1 MVIYRKQPGYILK
14 YSRYVFIIL
23 MALIP
28 FLSLNKTA
36 CAETI
41 IQDDAEIIS
50 SDEEKKLQGLCD
62 KILKEYDTSVYIWT
76 DSDIS
81 GSSNFTYSMEMFVAT
96 HPDKNIIIL
105 MVGMC
110 PGDRIYEVQGYGI
123 AEEMVNNKRCGK
135 ILDDMHS
142 DMANGN
148 YYSAMQ
154 IFCQKSYTYMG
165 RHPRLDNIIFSPVF
179 QFIICLIA
187 GIVPVAIIAY
197 NSGGRT
203 TVNSHTYLDINNSRV
218 IGSFDR
224 YTHTTV
230 KRTAKPRD
238 NDSSGGS
245 SSGGGGG
252 GGSHSSGGG
261 RSF

>member
-1 MVIYRKQPGYILK
+1 MV
-14 YSRYVFIIL
+14 
-23 MALIP
+23 LIP
-28 FLSLNKTA
+28 FLALNKTA

-245 SSGGGGG
+245 SSGGGG
-252 GGSHSSGGG
+252 

>member
-23 MALIP
+23 MVLIP
-28 FLSLNKTA
+28 FLALNKTA

-245 SSGGGGG
+245 SSGGGG
-252 GGSHSSGGG
+252 

>member
-1 MVIYRKQPGYILK
+1 MVIYRKRPGYILK

-28 FLSLNKTA
+28 FLTLNKTA

-142 DMANGN
+142 DMADGN

-154 IFCQKSYTYMG
+154 TFCKKSYTYMG

-238 NDSSGGS
+238 NGSSGGGS
-245 SSGGGGG
+245 SGGGG

>member
-28 FLSLNKTA
+28 FLTLNKTA

-142 DMANGN
+142 DMADGN

-154 IFCQKSYTYMG
+154 TFCKKSYTYMG
-165 RHPRLDNIIFSPVF
+165 RHPRLDSIIFSPVF

>member
-1 MVIYRKQPGYILK
+1 
-14 YSRYVFIIL
+14 

-28 FLSLNKTA
+28 FLTLNKTA

-142 DMANGN
+142 DMADGN

-154 IFCQKSYTYMG
+154 TFCKKSYTYMG
-165 RHPRLDNIIFSPVF
+165 RHPRLDSIIFSPVF

>member
-1 MVIYRKQPGYILK
+1 MV
-14 YSRYVFIIL
+14 
-23 MALIP
+23 LIP
-28 FLSLNKTA
+28 FLALNKTA

>member
-23 MALIP
+23 MVLIP
-28 FLSLNKTA
+28 FLALNKTA

>member
-1 MVIYRKQPGYILK
+1 
-14 YSRYVFIIL
+14 

-28 FLSLNKTA
+28 FLTLNKTA

-142 DMANGN
+142 DMADGN

-154 IFCQKSYTYMG
+154 TFCKKS
-165 RHPRLDNIIFSPVF
+165 
-179 QFIICLIA
+179 
-187 GIVPVAIIAY
+187 
-197 NSGGRT
+197 
-203 TVNSHTYLDINNSRV
+203 
-218 IGSFDR
+218 
-224 YTHTTV
+224 
-230 KRTAKPRD
+230 
-238 NDSSGGS
+238 
-245 SSGGGGG
+245 
-252 GGSHSSGGG
+252 
-261 RSF
+261 

>member
-23 MALIP
+23 MVLIP
-28 FLSLNKTA
+28 FLALNKTA

-154 IFCQKSYTYMG
+154 TFCKKSYTYMG
-165 RHPRLDNIIFSPVF
+165 RHPRLDSIIFSPVF

-203 TVNSHTYLDINNSRV
+203 TVNSHTYLDINNSRK
-218 IGSFDR
+218 F
-224 YTHTTV
+224 
-230 KRTAKPRD
+230 
-238 NDSSGGS
+238 
-245 SSGGGGG
+245 
-252 GGSHSSGGG
+252 
-261 RSF
+261 

>member
-1 MVIYRKQPGYILK
+1 
-14 YSRYVFIIL
+14 
-23 MALIP
+23 MAIIP
-28 FLSLNKTA
+28 FLAGCKTA
-36 CAETI
+36 GAETI

-50 SDEEKKLQGLCD
+50 SGEEEKLQALCD

-76 DSDIS
+76 DSGIS
-81 GSSNFTYSMEMFVAT
+81 GSSNFGYAMEQFVAMY
-96 HPDKNIIIL
+96 PEKDVIIL
-105 MVGMC
+105 MVGMY

-123 AEEMVNNKRCGK
+123 AQEMINNKRCGK

-142 DMANGN
+142 DMADGN

-154 IFCQKSYTYMG
+154 TFCEKSYKYMG
-165 RHPRLDNIIFSPVF
+165 RHPRFDSIVFSPVF
-179 QFIICLIA
+179 QFVICLIA
-187 GIVPVAIIAY
+187 GIVPVAVIAY

-230 KRTAKPRD
+230 KRTPKPHD
-238 NDSSGGS
+238 NDSSGGG

-252 GGSHSSGGG
+252 VSHSSGGG

>member
-14 YSRYVFIIL
+14 YCRYVFIIL
-23 MALIP
+23 MAIIP
-28 FLSLNKTA
+28 FLAGCKTA
-36 CAETI
+36 GAETI

-76 DSDIS
+76 DSSIS
-81 GSSNFTYSMEMFVAT
+81 GSSNFGYAMEQFVAMY
-96 HPDKNIIIL
+96 HEKDVIIL

-123 AEEMVNNKRCGK
+123 AQEMINNKRCGK

-142 DMANGN
+142 DMSDGN

-154 IFCQKSYTYMG
+154 IFCQKSYTYLG
-165 RHPRLDNIIFSPVF
+165 RHPRFDSIIFSPVF
-179 QFIICLIA
+179 QFVICLIA
-187 GIVPVAIIAY
+187 GIVPVAVIAY

-230 KRTAKPRD
+230 KRTPKPRD
-238 NDSSGGS
+238 NGSSGDG

-252 GGSHSSGGG
+252 GGHSSGGG

>member
-1 MVIYRKQPGYILK
+1 
-14 YSRYVFIIL
+14 
-23 MALIP
+23 
-28 FLSLNKTA
+28 
-36 CAETI
+36 
-41 IQDDAEIIS
+41 
-50 SDEEKKLQGLCD
+50 
-62 KILKEYDTSVYIWT
+62 
-76 DSDIS
+76 
-81 GSSNFTYSMEMFVAT
+81 
-96 HPDKNIIIL
+96 
-105 MVGMC
+105 
-110 PGDRIYEVQGYGI
+110 
-123 AEEMVNNKRCGK
+123 MVNNKRCGK

-238 NDSSGGS
+238 NGSSGGGS
-245 SSGGGGG
+245 SGGGG